1 MNTSRPGETQVTIQN
16 LKPDTK
22 YSFRVVAYN
31 KHGRGE
37 SSVPL
42 KVATQPEGRSL
53 KRKFM
58 EQRFFFFGTQIFLAL
73 LESSPCGRRN
83 YDRMF
88 LQGCFS
94 PSVAESDYA
103 GKYKHMH

>member
-1 MNTSRPGETQVTIQN
+1 MNTSRPGEMQVTIQN

-22 YSFRVVAYN
+22 YTFRVVAYN

-53 KRKFM
+53 KRKIM
-58 EQRFFFFGTQIFLAL
+58 SQRFALFFFFF
-73 LESSPCGRRN
+73 
-83 YDRMF
+83 F
-88 LQGCFS
+88 
-94 PSVAESDYA
+94 
-103 GKYKHMH
+103 